1 MKRDLL
7 TDFAKFLSFS
17 AFYFKKKI
25 LSVFGFF
32 EENKNTL
39 VHLFI
44 AKRGRYARPFL
55 HVATMGVLAIGVI
68 STPFL
73 ASTYPVFSS
82 QNSQI
87 SVLESQ
93 EQSIIVGED
102 VFKTSVSQKPRDK
115 IIEYTVQKGDTIST
129 IAEKFGVSADTVRW
143 ENALTNDNIT
153 IGDTLKIL
161 PVTGIAHKV
170 ERGESVYSI
179 AKKFDTE
186 AQKIA
191 DFPFNDFAN
200 PEKFTLVDGVILIVP
215 DGVKPSSQPFIRR
228 QLFIAEGPVSVS
240 SAGFTWP
247 LRGVISQFAAW
258 YHMAID
264 ITSPIGSPIVAAHS
278 GRVIAA
284 SSGAWNF
291 GYGTNLEIDNG
302 EGVVS
307 NYAHMS
313 GLNVSVGDNVVAGK
327 TLIGWVGVSGRTTGS
342 HLHFEIKR
350 NGVLIN
356 PLSYLQ

>member
-1 MKRDLL
+1 MKRRLIA
-7 TDFAKFLSFS
+7 DFLDFSKIFSLYAKG
-17 AFYFKKKI
+17 KI
-25 LSVFGFF
+25 LTVLLFF

-39 VHLFI
+39 VRLFI

-82 QNSQI
+82 QEHSQI
-87 SVLESQ
+87 SILESQ

-129 IAEKFGVSADTVRW
+129 IAEKFGISADTIRW

-200 PEKFTLVDGVILIVP
+200 PEKFTLVSGVILIVP

-228 QLFIAEGPVSVS
+228 QLFIAEGPVSIS

-264 ITSPIGSPIVAAHS
+264 ITSPLGSPIVAAHS
-278 GRVIAA
+278 GRVIGA
-284 SSGAWNF
+284 SSGTWNF
-291 GYGTNLEIDNG
+291 GYGTSLEIDNG

-307 NYAHMS
+307 LYAHMS

-327 TLIGWVGVSGRTTGS
+327 TVIGWVGVTGRTTGS
-342 HLHFEIKR
+342 
-350 NGVLIN
+350 LIR
-356 PLSYLQ
+356 